1 MKIKNMLMV
10 LAAIF
15 FTSFLHAG
23 GPPIEEGPRAY
34 IISPENGAT
43 LSNPVTVRFG
53 LSGVGVA
60 PAGVER
66 ENTGHH
72 HLLID
77 VEELPD
83 FNKPI
88 PSDEHHH
95 HFGGGQTEVTLDL
108 APGTHH
114 LQLLLGD
121 HHHIPHNPAILS
133 ESVVITVE

>member
-1 MKIKNMLMV
+1 MKIISSLIV
-10 LAAIF
+10 TTVIF
-15 FTSFLHAG
+15 FSSFLLAG
-23 GPPIEEGPRAY
+23 GAMAGEGARAY
-34 IISPENGAT
+34 IISPADGAT

-77 VEELPD
+77 VEALPD

-88 PSDEHHH
+88 PSDEHHR

-108 APGTHH
+108 APGTHR

-121 HHHIPHNPAILS
+121 HHHVPHNPAILS
-133 ESVVITVE
+133 EPVVITIE

>member
-1 MKIKNMLMV
+1 MKIICSLIV
-10 LAAIF
+10 TIVVFFSPCLLAGDA
-15 FTSFLHAG
+15 LAG
-23 GPPIEEGPRAY
+23 EGSIAY
-34 IISPENGAT
+34 IISPIEGAT

-77 VEELPD
+77 VEVLPD

-88 PSDEHHH
+88 PSDEHHR

-108 APGTHH
+108 APGTHR

-121 HHHIPHNPAILS
+121 HHHMPHNPAILS
-133 ESVVITVE
+133 EQVVITVE

>member
-1 MKIKNMLMV
+1 MKTISSLIV
-10 LAAIF
+10 TTVIF
-15 FTSFLHAG
+15 LSSFLLAG
-23 GPPIEEGPRAY
+23 AVTAGEGSAY

-77 VEELPD
+77 VEVLPD
-83 FNKPI
+83 LNKPI
-88 PSDEHHH
+88 PSDDHHR

-108 APGTHH
+108 EPGIHR

-121 HHHIPHNPAILS
+121 HHHVPHNPAILS
-133 ESVVITVE
+133 EPVVITVE

>member
-1 MKIKNMLMV
+1 MKIISSLIV
-10 LAAIF
+10 TTVISF
-15 FTSFLHAG
+15 SSFLLAG
-23 GPPIEEGPRAY
+23 GATAEDGPSAY

-66 ENTGHH
+66 EKTGHH

-77 VEELPD
+77 VDELPD
-83 FNKPI
+83 FDKPI
-88 PSDEHHH
+88 PSDDHHR

-121 HHHIPHNPAILS
+121 HHHVPHTPAILS
-133 ESVVITVE
+133 EPVVITVK